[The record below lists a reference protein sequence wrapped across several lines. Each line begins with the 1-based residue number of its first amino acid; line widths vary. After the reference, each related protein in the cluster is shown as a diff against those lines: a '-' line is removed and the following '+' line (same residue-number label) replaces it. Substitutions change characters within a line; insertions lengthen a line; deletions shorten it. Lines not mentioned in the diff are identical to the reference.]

1 MRMKLFAVCALAL
14 AVAAYSGAAGAA
26 EMGHGSMQGM
36 HGEGKAE
43 GHGAMK
49 MGEKIFGGKMGPWNA
64 EARLVDTKAEME
76 RAMASGMKMEGAMK
90 SHHIELFLTDPVSK
104 KAVEEGKGT
113 VTVTGPDKKSTKTD
127 LMAMAGHLG
136 ADVDLPKPGKYTF
149 KVAIE
154 SGGQKGTASF
164 SHTIK

>member
-1 MRMKLFAVCALAL
+1 MRMKLFAFCALAL

-49 MGEKIFGGKMGPWNA
+49 MGDKIFGGKAGPWTA
-64 EARLVDTKAEME
+64 EVRLVDMKAEME
-76 RAMASGMKMEGAMK
+76 KAKASGMKMEGAMK
-90 SHHIELFLTDPVSK
+90 SHHIEVFLTDPATK
-104 KAVEEGKGT
+104 KPLEGVTGT
-113 VTVTGPDKKSTKTD
+113 VMVMGPGKTMSKAD
-127 LMAMAGHLG
+127 LMAMAGHVG
-136 ADVDLPKPGKYTF
+136 ADVDLATPGNYTF
-149 KVAIE
+149 KVAIA
-154 SGGQKGTASF
+154 SGGKTGTVSF

>member
-14 AVAAYSGAAGAA
+14 AVALYTGAAGAA
-26 EMGHGSMQGM
+26 EMGHGSMHGM

-49 MGEKIFGGKMGPWNA
+49 MGDKIFGGKLGPWTA

-76 RAMASGMKMEGAMK
+76 KAMASGMKMEGAMK
-90 SHHIELFLTDPVSK
+90 SHHIEIFLTDPATK
-104 KAVEEGKGT
+104 KPVAEGKGT
-113 VTVTGPDKKSTKTD
+113 VTVTGPDKKSSKAD

-164 SHTIK
+164 SHKIK